1 MAHKMLASAS
11 IAAAVSAASAVD
23 RSAAGVPNMNGEYVI
38 SKTPGAGDAEFNTK
52 WSECA
57 SPGPAVPL
65 CRRLLNRHAP
75 GRLSGCFAC
84 RGHVNLSLV

>member
-1 MAHKMLASAS
+1 MAYKMLASAS
-11 IAAAVSAASAVD
+11 IAAGVSAAAAVD

-57 SPGPAVPL
+57 SPRPRLRAL
-65 CRRLLNRHAP
+65 FRRSAQQPR
-75 GRLSGCFAC
+75 RSMTF
-84 RGHVNLSLV
+84 

>member
-1 MAHKMLASAS
+1 MAYKMLASAS
-11 IAAAVSAASAVD
+11 IAAGVSAAAAVD

-57 SPGPAVPL
+57 SPPAAVPRFVHTFCSTATPL
-65 CRRLLNRHAP
+65 MT
-75 GRLSGCFAC
+75 F
-84 RGHVNLSLV
+84 

>member
-1 MAHKMLASAS
+1 MAHRMLASAS

-57 SPGPAVPL
+57 SPGPAVPRV
-65 CRRLLNRHAP
+65 C
-75 GRLSGCFAC
+75 
-84 RGHVNLSLV
+84 

>member
-1 MAHKMLASAS
+1 MAHKMLAAS
-11 IAAAVSAASAVD
+11 IAAGVSAAAAVD

-57 SPGPAVPL
+57 SPRPRSRVSFRHSAQPP
-65 CRRLLNRHAP
+65 RR
-75 GRLSGCFAC
+75 S
-84 RGHVNLSLV
+84 

>member
-1 MAHKMLASAS
+1 MAHKMLAAS
-11 IAAAVSAASAVD
+11 IAAGVSAAAAVD

-57 SPGPAVPL
+57 SPRPRSSPRL
-65 CRRLLNRHAP
+65 LDRLLNRHA
-75 GRLSGCFAC
+75 AQ
-84 RGHVNLSLV
+84 